1 MNILIDIKHMAHV
14 NFFKPLINQLIAEEK
29 KVILSYIQRG
39 RLEKII
45 KSEFPNVESFSIGR
59 HRGTKW
65 SIIYEANILKFF
77 SALSLLRKK
86 NVFIMLGVD
95 AFVTGFACKLLGIP
109 NLQFYDD
116 PERKVNLWLEQ
127 KTSTELFYP
136 AIKDFSGT
144 KVQTY
149 EALKEWAYLSPT
161 FFEADPSSL
170 DEYNLKPNEYY
181 FVREVDNGSLNYQG
195 QKSGLIA
202 QISEKFP
209 EDVPVL
215 LSLENKSHKHLY
227 PEKWILLQEPIPLI
241 HSLMYFSKS
250 VISSGDSM
258 AREGAMLGVPS
269 FYVGFREMMANN
281 FIEKEGRLFVVSP
294 EKLISKLK
302 HFTCDYSLSKMQY
315 RDSLEGKWINVTKMM
330 KKLISKYISNKNI

>member
-1 MNILIDIKHMAHV
+1 MIILFDIKHVAHV
-14 NFFKPLINQLIAEEK
+14 NFFKPLINSLVDEGEQVLI
-29 KVILSYIQRG
+29 SYIQRG

-45 KSEFPNVESFSIGR
+45 KSEFSNVESYYIGR

-77 SALSLLRKK
+77 SALRLLRKK
-86 NVFIMLGVD
+86 NVSLMLGVD

-127 KTSTELFYP
+127 KTSSELYYP
-136 AIKDFSGT
+136 AIKDFSGS

-161 FFEADPSSL
+161 FFEPDLSSI

-195 QKSGLIA
+195 QESGLIA
-202 QISEKFP
+202 QVSKNFP
-209 EDVPVL
+209 EGVPVL
-215 LSLENKSHKHLY
+215 LSLENKSQKHLY
-227 PEKWILLQEPIPLI
+227 PENWILLQEPIPLI
-241 HSLMYFSKS
+241 HSLMYYSKS

-269 FYVGFREMMANN
+269 FYVGFREMSANN
-281 FIEKEGRLFVVSP
+281 FIEKEGRFFVASP
-294 EKLISKLK
+294 EELISQL
-302 HFTCDYSLSKMQY
+302 CDLSNDYSSSKKEY
-315 RDSLEGKWINVTKMM
+315 RESLEEKWINVTEMM
-330 KKLISKYISNKNI
+330 KSLINKYSSN